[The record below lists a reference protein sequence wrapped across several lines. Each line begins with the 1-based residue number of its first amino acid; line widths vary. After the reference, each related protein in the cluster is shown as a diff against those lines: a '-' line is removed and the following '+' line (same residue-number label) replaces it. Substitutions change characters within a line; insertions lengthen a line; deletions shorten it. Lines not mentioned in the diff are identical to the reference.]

1 MSPRIAGRLILMS
14 LPITLLVLCFVPSGH
29 GQERQLA
36 AKNNLEADFA
46 KIKPQLQKFLS
57 GEIAPKG
64 KNDDELIEGL
74 ARWFV
79 FRVTVPGFKDNME
92 KLHSELEQ
100 NLLHPLLVGKNNKVF
115 IDKLGEPLAKCFKEV
130 FAKSFAEYRA
140 AIVNAALMLPPVAK
154 LKQDKIGDLLADLL
168 NDEKMHDAVKSHV
181 VKALGEFFPATIRSD
196 PKSAKE
202 KAQFARD
209 LKRFKALTDFI
220 HRPVPAS
227 MDEDAYRFLR
237 REGVIALSQAGVP
250 ALSGLDKG
258 SVQGPVAYEL
268 LRVLL
273 KKGEAAYKPPT
284 TLAERVEA
292 ALGMGMLKDANANIP
307 HDLDI
312 VYDPSMTVYA
322 VGLCFHDFMS
332 EYSREYLGSKL
343 VDRKKLTAIGEG
355 SKIPTIPWRIYNHRF
370 KAAAK
375 ELVDNTKGTPV
386 QAKAVQ
392 LEKEINRLAD
402 SMLKYADVGADVAPL
417 GMMIQS
423 LSPATKKVY
432 GHKGEKGL
440 EIDPADLKEWP
451 AAAANNG

>member
-1 MSPRIAGRLILMS
+1 MSARIAGRLILS
-14 LPITLLVLCFVPSGH
+14 LLPMILLALYFVPSGR
-29 GQERQLA
+29 GQESLA
-36 AKNNLEADFA
+36 SRADLDA
-46 KIKPQLQKFLS
+46 DYSKIKPQLQKYLS
-57 GEIAPKG
+57 GEITPKT
-64 KNDDELIEGL
+64 KEEDKLIEGL

-79 FRVTVPGFKDNME
+79 FRVTVTPYKDNME

-168 NDEKMHDAVKSHV
+168 NDEKVHDSVKSHV
-181 VKALGEFFPATIRSD
+181 VKALGEFFPATIHSD
-196 PKSAKE
+196 PKSVKE

-237 REGVIALSQAGVP
+237 REGVTALAQAGVP

-292 ALGMGMLKDANANIP
+292 ALGLGMLKDANANIP

-392 LEKEINRLAD
+392 LAKEINRLAD